1 MDTHAHTQT
10 HPFIY
15 FSNTI
20 QNPQQII
27 SAPLRSSMSPK
38 HHSKAYPLECKPNI
52 NDLRQLFD
60 DNSRAENRKNH
71 RHSAIY
77 ADAKHTSLDESIFDN
92 YKGIGIGN
100 GGGGSGYHQS
110 QAQSQSQSI
119 VMAAIPSTRNPDFE
133 RVKQKFDKP
142 SVTNSAS
149 SSSSTRN
156 GKKARNFSSFL
167 KFNNK
172 RSDTI
177 TSSNGLNDSVASKV
191 PNNSNLTE
199 SIDSVDSTKAV
210 AGDSLS
216 NKKID
221 AYMHSSI
228 NIDGLKVSDDEEVSI
243 AAVVVLVVVFFS
255 FAVVVLSP
263 YINDAS
269 IGFLLLVFNEMM
281 KIILCVCVCTF
292 CFGKMVKFGIF
303 TEINLRF
310 LQIFSL
316 WYSLSLSFLFFSF
329 L

>member
-1 MDTHAHTQT
+1 MDTYT
-10 HPFIY
+10 HKRILSF
-15 FSNTI
+15 FLNTI
-20 QNPQQII
+20 QNPQRII
-27 SAPLRSSMSPK
+27 LTPLRSSMSPK

-92 YKGIGIGN
+92 YKGIAINSG

-110 QAQSQSQSI
+110 QTQSQSQSQSQSI
-119 VMAAIPSTRNPDFE
+119 VMAAIPTTRNPDFE

-142 SVTNSAS
+142 TVTNSAS
-149 SSSSTRN
+149 SSSSNTRN

-177 TSSNGLNDSVASKV
+177 SSSNGLNDNVASKV
-191 PNNSNLTE
+191 PNNLNLTE

-228 NIDGLKVSDDEEVSI
+228 NIDGLKVSDDDEVSI
-243 AAVVVLVVVFFS
+243 AAVVVLVVFS
-255 FAVVVLSP
+255 LFAVVVLSP
-263 YINDAS
+263 
-269 IGFLLLVFNEMM
+269 
-281 KIILCVCVCTF
+281 
-292 CFGKMVKFGIF
+292 
-303 TEINLRF
+303 
-310 LQIFSL
+310 
-316 WYSLSLSFLFFSF
+316 
-329 L
+329 

>member
-1 MDTHAHTQT
+1 
-10 HPFIY
+10 
-15 FSNTI
+15 
-20 QNPQQII
+20 
-27 SAPLRSSMSPK
+27 MSPK
-38 HHSKAYPLECKPNI
+38 HHSSSKAYPLECKPNI

-92 YKGIGIGN
+92 YKGIGIGGGG

-110 QAQSQSQSI
+110 QTQSQSQSI

-142 SVTNSAS
+142 IVTNTAS
-149 SSSSTRN
+149 SSSSNTRN

-177 TSSNGLNDSVASKV
+177 PSSNGLNDSVASKV

-199 SIDSVDSTKAV
+199 SIDSVDSTKAI

-243 AAVVVLVVVFFS
+243 AAVVALVV
-255 FAVVVLSP
+255 FAVLFFVCLLLSCLVRKNLRCFHRLFYSP
-263 YINDAS
+263 Y
-269 IGFLLLVFNEMM
+269 LLN
-281 KIILCVCVCTF
+281 
-292 CFGKMVKFGIF
+292 
-303 TEINLRF
+303 
-310 LQIFSL
+310 
-316 WYSLSLSFLFFSF
+316 
-329 L
+329 